1 MCYFRTNHTIMDL
14 PVYQN
19 YVQAFTMLSVYEMIK
34 KALTNS
40 NSGTEL
46 ITKSKEC

>member
-1 MCYFRTNHTIMDL
+1 MDL

-34 KALTNS
+34 MALTDS

-46 ITKSKEC
+46 IIKSEEC